1 MNEEIMSLYEEAF
14 KTLPPLPFGKMPNEK
29 YYELLFKAIKR
40 NEPVTPKELEKVFDI
55 EDSNYDLLEEFDED
69 YEDDIAD

>member
-1 MNEEIMSLYEEAF
+1 MNEEIMSLYEETF
-14 KTLPPLPFGKMPNEK
+14 KTLPPLPFGKMPNKE

-40 NEPVTPKELEKVFDI
+40 DKPVTPQELEEVFDI
-55 EDSNYDLLEEFDED
+55 EDSNYDLLEQFDED